1 MMNRRICVAV
11 IIMISFVSGLTAQVS
26 ADTLTGYIKGLELQN
41 EQLNKRI
48 ADQDKMIQELI
59 TSNEKLYESLNEQ
72 LEQQTNGTDS
82 GISSSD
88 LAARNQMLEEKIAE
102 QEKAIQELTASNE
115 QLYNSLADQLNI
127 KDKDEKVSIS
137 ISEADSSDRISLEQI
152 ETKNLE
158 IDELKSSLTDLEKKL
173 ADQEQIIEVLT
184 IDNTNLR
191 EEITLMLSQK
201 PQTSPTIANSSQ
213 ITKQDQVSVGPSL
226 PQANATKTHTI
237 QFFKSRYP
245 DKIFSELQM
254 IGRVVSYQ
262 EGSLTSYQLLVDDPS
277 KLSLVHSAG
286 FRDAYIVD

>member
-11 IIMISFVSGLTAQVS
+11 IIMISFVSGLIAQVS

-59 TSNEKLYESLNEQ
+59 TNNEKLYKSLNEQ
-72 LEQQTNGTDS
+72 LDQQSNSTDS
-82 GISSSD
+82 GVGSGD

-102 QEKAIQELTASNE
+102 QEMTIQELTASNE

-127 KDKDEKVSIS
+127 KDKNEKVSVR
-137 ISEADSSDRISLEQI
+137 ISEAESGDTISLKQI

-158 IDELKSSLTDLEKKL
+158 IDKLKSTLDDLEKKL

-184 IDNTNLR
+184 LDNTNLR

-201 PQTSPTIANSSQ
+201 TQSSHTIANSDQ
-213 ITKQDQVSVGPSL
+213 IIEQDQVPVDPSS
-226 PQANATKTHTI
+226 PRASATTTHTI
-237 QFFKSRYP
+237 QFFKSRYA
-245 DKIFSELQM
+245 DKTFSELQM

-277 KLSLVHSAG
+277 KLSLVHAAG
-286 FRDAYIVD
+286 FKDAYIVE